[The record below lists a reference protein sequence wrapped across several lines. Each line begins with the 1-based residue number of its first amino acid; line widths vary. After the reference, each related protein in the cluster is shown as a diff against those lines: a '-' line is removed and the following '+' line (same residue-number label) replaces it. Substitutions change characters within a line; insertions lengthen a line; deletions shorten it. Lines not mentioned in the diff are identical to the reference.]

1 MTLKKALV
9 ELENY
14 KSVQIWL
21 KELRTRYKTDE
32 IDMRVEL
39 LKKFC
44 DLVAKNPDELVNEVY
59 NFETHKPRVKKRDNI
74 NERIDEF
81 INGLEGTPSVKGN
94 FGNILDG
101 FFIYNGVRMFRRRK
115 VWTHP
120 GRISSN

>member
-1 MTLKKALV
+1 V

>member
-32 IDMRVEL
+32 INMRLEL
-39 LKKFC
+39 LDKFC
-44 DLVAKNPDELVNEVY
+44 DFVEKNPDELVNEVY